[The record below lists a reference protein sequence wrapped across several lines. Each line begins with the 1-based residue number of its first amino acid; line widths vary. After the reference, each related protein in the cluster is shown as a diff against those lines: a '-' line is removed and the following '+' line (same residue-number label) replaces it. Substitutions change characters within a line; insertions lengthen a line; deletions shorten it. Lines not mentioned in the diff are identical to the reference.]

1 MAKPKQTVFY
11 SWQSDSPPKSNR
23 NFIQTVLKRA
33 IDAINAKGTLAVE
46 VVLDSDTRNVA
57 GSPKIADTIYKKIDA
72 ASVFVAD
79 VTIVKWTAGKAT
91 KTRKALPNPNV
102 LVELG
107 YALKVLE
114 DPRLI
119 LLTNTA
125 YGRIEDLP
133 FDLLGRRTIGY
144 TLTEKDL
151 EKNAEGERIRRQV
164 RESLQRRLEEDLEGI
179 FLLPPRDLNQLPAP
193 LLVLQ
198 GAKSLRAKA
207 ATTIGPRGGRT
218 AYLGVRDREKIFT
231 RDGLTIADNVTNRDQ
246 HSREGIDLLSR
257 TAEETRQQVGDGA
270 KTALLLCYEML
281 NGAYEVIET
290 PEPLDD
296 VLDGMERAV
305 EKTVDYI
312 AKYRQPLNRDEVFN
326 VAKTAGGT
334 AAAELVTEAYK
345 RAKPEGVW
353 MVENDVAPSDSTIDI
368 QEGIRFNRGYW
379 SEDFAND
386 PETGNCILNDCYILL
401 YEGKIFPTKA
411 DFELIGKI
419 AEVNKPVLILADDI
433 DNVAIT
439 TLLDNKDKLSC
450 VPVKSP
456 GIKEDRR
463 AWLKDIAAIT
473 GGKVI
478 GAEYG
483 KKLEN
488 AELSDLG
495 VAARVI
501 VEKDQTQIIPGPR
514 NEERIA
520 IRIAQLRSQMEQP
533 TSTERGKLQNRLAN
547 LIGNTA
553 VIKAGGTTRDNLL
566 DNRYNI
572 ETAMQSVRWALA
584 QGYVLGGGLTYYN
597 VAQSLES
604 DLKLKTLTKG
614 EQIGIRAVQRAL
626 REPILCLLQTGR
638 ETMED
643 LQKNAKDQAE
653 VGFNLSTKRYE
664 NLRTAGVW
672 DAAQVMVSAVR
683 IAFSHAE
690 TILKTTS
697 WDTIKPDLPFL

>member
-33 IDAINAKGTLAVE
+33 IDALNAKGTLAVE

-218 AYLGVRDREKIFT
+218 AYLGMRDREKIFT

-257 TAEETRQQVGDGA
+257 TAEEIRQQVGDG
-270 KTALLLCYEML
+270 
-281 NGAYEVIET
+281 
-290 PEPLDD
+290 
-296 VLDGMERAV
+296 VL
-305 EKTVDYI
+305 T
-312 AKYRQPLNRDEVFN
+312 
-326 VAKTAGGT
+326 
-334 AAAELVTEAYK
+334 
-345 RAKPEGVW
+345 
-353 MVENDVAPSDSTIDI
+353 
-368 QEGIRFNRGYW
+368 
-379 SEDFAND
+379 
-386 PETGNCILNDCYILL
+386 
-401 YEGKIFPTKA
+401 
-411 DFELIGKI
+411 
-419 AEVNKPVLILADDI
+419 
-433 DNVAIT
+433 
-439 TLLDNKDKLSC
+439 
-450 VPVKSP
+450 
-456 GIKEDRR
+456 
-463 AWLKDIAAIT
+463 
-473 GGKVI
+473 
-478 GAEYG
+478 
-483 KKLEN
+483 
-488 AELSDLG
+488 
-495 VAARVI
+495 
-501 VEKDQTQIIPGPR
+501 
-514 NEERIA
+514 
-520 IRIAQLRSQMEQP
+520 
-533 TSTERGKLQNRLAN
+533 
-547 LIGNTA
+547 
-553 VIKAGGTTRDNLL
+553 
-566 DNRYNI
+566 
-572 ETAMQSVRWALA
+572 
-584 QGYVLGGGLTYYN
+584 
-597 VAQSLES
+597 
-604 DLKLKTLTKG
+604 
-614 EQIGIRAVQRAL
+614 
-626 REPILCLLQTGR
+626 
-638 ETMED
+638 
-643 LQKNAKDQAE
+643 
-653 VGFNLSTKRYE
+653 
-664 NLRTAGVW
+664 
-672 DAAQVMVSAVR
+672 
-683 IAFSHAE
+683 
-690 TILKTTS
+690 
-697 WDTIKPDLPFL
+697 DTHI